1 MSQQIINTGTS
12 ANDGTGDSIRTSFT
26 KTNSNFTEL
35 YANVFPAVTVVTSTP
50 YMAMSEALIL
60 ANVSD
65 IGANCDISLPDPG
78 DRPNEQLVVRVHDP
92 DVTGYTV
99 ILAPTVGTIWSN
111 ATTSTSS
118 YAINTEIGVRL
129 ISDGTDWLEIA

>member
-1 MSQQIINTGTS
+1 MSQQTINTGSS

-35 YANVFPAVTVVTSTP
+35 YSNVFPTVTVVTTSP
-50 YMAMSEALIL
+50 YSMVGESVVL

-65 IGANCDISLPDPG
+65 LGANCTINLPNPAH
-78 DRPNEQLVVRVHDP
+78 RPNNLIVIRVHDP
-92 DVTGYTV
+92 DVTGYTA
-99 ILAPTVGTIWSN
+99 ILAPVAGTIWSN
-111 ATTSTSS
+111 ATSSTSS
-118 YAINTEIGVRL
+118 YAINTEAGVRL